1 LCENEKK
8 LLSNGCFLSVLKHNP
23 ICRCV
28 SLKEG
33 YVETMVISVIQSF
46 IDLAQS
52 WPEVEDFVC
61 SVKKTTVIREVSK
74 RHCMSV

>member
-1 LCENEKK
+1 MCENEKK
-8 LLSNGCFLSVLKHNP
+8 LLPNGCFLSVLKHNP

-33 YVETMVISVIQSF
+33 YVEIMVISVIQSF
-46 IDLAQS
+46 TDLAQS

-61 SVKKTTVIREVSK
+61 SVKKKLQSFEKFPKGIV
-74 RHCMSV
+74 